1 MVRPSRRYRT
11 GEVLMRVAALLI
23 VLASL
28 AGVSAAAAA
37 APAAP
42 AAVADTATVTS
53 STAGSAAPRDYVAE
67 VRANFTPENRAYS
80 RSRWTYAFLDALYGL
95 AACLF
100 TLSTGLSARIRDLA
114 HRVSGRR
121 YVRALVYVAIFSLL
135 TFVLSFPLAYAE
147 DFALEHRYQLS
158 NQSFG
163 GWLGDQG
170 KALLIQVIF
179 LGVIPIAMLAYRRI
193 ETSPR
198 RWWLWFSCLSL
209 PFITAAVLIQPLV
222 IEPAFNKFTPL
233 KDEHLR
239 ASILAEAARAGI
251 PARRVDQ
258 VDKSAQTNKY
268 NAYVS
273 GFGPSQHVVIWD
285 TTLKGMD
292 EREILFVTGHEIGH
306 YVLHHIWKG
315 IGFISLL
322 SFLFVWLTWGIA
334 TPLARR
340 FGPRWGFTGLH
351 DLASMPMLIG
361 VLTLVVTVLA
371 PVFNW
376 YSREV
381 EHQAD
386 VFACEITHD
395 NDAGAR
401 AFIKLGTQNRSNP
414 EPPGWA
420 KWALYDHPPLVERV
434 EFTVGY
440 RPWEHGQPNRYFHE
454 RGAK

>member
-1 MVRPSRRYRT
+1 
-11 GEVLMRVAALLI
+11 MRVATLLI
-23 VLASL
+23 VLAGL
-28 AGVSAAAAA
+28 AGAPATAPA

-42 AAVADTATVTS
+42 AAAGDTANVAS
-53 STAGSAAPRDYVAE
+53 PAAGSAPARDYVAE

-80 RSRWTYAFLDALYGL
+80 RRRWIYAFVDSFYGL
-95 AACLF
+95 AVCLLV
-100 TLSTGLSARIRDLA
+100 LSTGASARIRDLA

-121 YVRALVYVAIFSLL
+121 YVRALAYVALYSLL
-135 TFVLSFPLAYAE
+135 GFALGFPLSYAE
-147 DFALEHRYQLS
+147 DFSLEHRYQLS

-163 GWLGDQG
+163 GWFGDQA

-179 LGVIPIAMLAYRRI
+179 LGVIPITMLAYRQI
-193 ETSPR
+193 EKSPR

-222 IEPAFNKFTPL
+222 IEPAFNKFSPL
-233 KDEHLR
+233 KDQHLR

-258 VDKSAQTNKY
+258 VDRSTQTNKY

-315 IGFISLL
+315 IGFISAL
-322 SFLFVWLTWGIA
+322 SFLLFWLTWRVA
-334 TPLARR
+334 APLARR
-340 FGPRWGFTGLH
+340 YGPRWGFTELH
-351 DLASMPMLIG
+351 DLASMPLLIA
-361 VLTLVVTVLA
+361 VLTVVVLVLT
-371 PVFNW
+371 PIFNW
-376 YSREV
+376 HSREI

-386 VFACEITHD
+386 VFAVEITRD

-401 AFIKLGTQNRSNP
+401 SFIKLGTQNRSNP

-420 KWALYDHPPLVERV
+420 KWVLYDHPPLIERV
-434 EFTVGY
+434 QFAISY
-440 RPWEHGQPNRYFHE
+440 RPWEHGQPNRFF
-454 RGAK
+454 RDRTRP

>member
-1 MVRPSRRYRT
+1 
-11 GEVLMRVAALLI
+11 MRVAALLI
-23 VLASL
+23 VLANL
-28 AGVSAAAAA
+28 ACASVAAQAASATPAAA
-37 APAAP
+37 
-42 AAVADTATVTS
+42 ADTATATGS
-53 STAGSAAPRDYVAE
+53 NAGSAPARDYVAE

-80 RSRWTYAFLDALYGL
+80 RSRWAYAFIDPLYGV
-95 AACLF
+95 AVCLF
-100 TLSTGLSARIRDLA
+100 VLTTGASARIRDLA
-114 HRVSGRR
+114 HRLSARR
-121 YVRALVYVAIFSLL
+121 YVRALVYVALYSLL
-135 TFVLSFPLAYAE
+135 AFVLSFPLAYAE

-163 GWLGDQG
+163 GWLGDQA
-170 KALLIQVIF
+170 KALMIQVIF

-193 ETSPR
+193 GSSPR

-209 PFITAAVLIQPLV
+209 PFITAMILIQPLV

-233 KDEHLR
+233 KDQHLR

-258 VDKSAQTNKY
+258 VDKSAQTNTY

-273 GFGPSQHVVIWD
+273 GFGPSQHVVLWD

-315 IGFISLL
+315 IAFISLL
-322 SFLFVWLTWGIA
+322 SFLFFWLTWRVA
-334 TPLARR
+334 APLARR
-340 FGPRWGFTGLH
+340 YGPRWGFTELH

-361 VLTLVVTVLA
+361 VLTVVLFVLA

-376 YSREV
+376 YSREA

-386 VFACEITHD
+386 VFALEITRD

-401 AFIKLGTQNRSNP
+401 AFIKLGSQNRSNP

-420 KWALYDHPPLVERV
+420 TWALYDHPPLIERV
-434 EFTVGY
+434 QFAIGY
-440 RPWEHGQPNRYFHE
+440 RPWEHGQPDRFFHE